1 VALTPVE
8 IDVEGER
15 HQATPPVVLGRT
27 RGPGSQDALAVK
39 TPNGEVLHVFKGV
52 YARWGCAGSDTD
64 CTSSTQ
70 LEIAVE
76 GGALVVRNVGKF
88 PTYSQGRPI
97 DRIVLGPGQW
107 AELTLPGVY
116 THDGK
121 KARIVIKTPGV
132 APVRSATESATPA
145 DCKTCCEV
153 FCEAWRIINQIYHFV
168 REGRAMTAK
177 ELEEL
182 EKLFYIFKGHLDG
195 LATTVVQAAPDAVKE
210 LVNFRIF
217 IELILPQLKQGNPP
231 PETISTIITM
241 YHRINNLKQQL
252 EQQLA
257 CRC

>member
-1 VALTPVE
+1 VALTPAE

-15 HQATPPVVLGRT
+15 YQTTPPVVLGRT
-27 RGPGSQDALAVK
+27 RGAGSQDALAVK

-76 GGALVVRNVGKF
+76 GNALVVRNVGRY
-88 PTYSQGRPI
+88 PTYSQGQPI

-121 KARIVIKTPGV
+121 KARIIIKTPGV
-132 APVRSATESATPA
+132 APVRSVSDAV
-145 DCKTCCEV
+145 CETY
-153 FCEAWRIINQIYHFV
+153 CEAWRIINQVYDFV
-168 REGRAMTAK
+168 REGRVMTAK
-177 ELEEL
+177 EFEDLERL
-182 EKLFYIFKGHLDG
+182 LHIFKGHVEALETMT
-195 LATTVVQAAPDAVKE
+195 ARPDVVKE
-210 LVNFRIF
+210 LISFRDYV
-217 IELILPQLKQGNPP
+217 ELLLPQLRRGDLPGDALSK
-231 PETISTIITM
+231 ITSM
-241 YHRINNLKQQL
+241 RHRINKLR
-252 EQQLA
+252 EELA

>member
-27 RGPGSQDALAVK
+27 RSAGSQDALAVK
-39 TPNGEVLHVFKGV
+39 DADGRVLYVFKGV
-52 YARWGCAGSDTD
+52 YARYGCAGSDTD

-76 GGALVVRNVGKF
+76 GNALVLRNVGKF

-97 DRIVLGPGQW
+97 DKIALSPGQW

-121 KARIVIKTPGV
+121 KARIIIKTPG
-132 APVRSATESATPA
+132 AKPTTQPVTDAV
-145 DCKTCCEV
+145 CKAC
-153 FCEAWRIINQIYHFV
+153 CEAWHIINQIYDFV

-177 ELEEL
+177 ELEDL
-182 EKLFYIFKGHLDG
+182 EKLLHIFKGHVEALETMT
-195 LATTVVQAAPDAVKE
+195 ARPDAVKE
-210 LVNFRIF
+210 LISFKDYVEI
-217 IELILPQLKQGNPP
+217 LLPQLRRGDLSG
-231 PETISTIITM
+231 EAVARITSM
-241 YHRINNLKQQL
+241 RDRFNMLK
-252 EQQLA
+252 EELA

>member
-15 HQATPPVVLGRT
+15 YQATPPVVLGRT
-27 RGPGSQDALAVK
+27 RSAGSQDALAVK
-39 TPNGEVLHVFKGV
+39 DADGRVLYVFKGV
-52 YARWGCAGSDTD
+52 YARYGCAGSDTD

-97 DRIVLGPGQW
+97 DRIMLGPGQW

-121 KARIVIKTPGV
+121 KARIVIKTPG
-132 APVRSATESATPA
+132 ATPPPTI
-145 DCKTCCEV
+145 DVVCEV
-153 FCEAWRIINQIYHFV
+153 CCEAWRIINQIYHFV

-177 ELEEL
+177 ELEDL
-182 EKLFYIFKGHLDG
+182 ERLFYIFKGHLDG
-195 LATTVVQAAPDAVKE
+195 LATTVIQVAPDAVKE
-210 LVNFRIF
+210 LVDFRIF

-252 EQQLA
+252 A

>member
-8 IDVEGER
+8 IDVEGESY
-15 HQATPPVVLGRT
+15 QTTPPVVLGRT
-27 RGPGSQDALAVK
+27 RSAGSQDALAVK
-39 TPNGEVLHVFKGV
+39 DADGRVLYVFKGV
-52 YARWGCAGSDTD
+52 YARYGCAGSDTD
-64 CTSSTQ
+64 CTSHRQ

-76 GGALVVRNVGKF
+76 GGALVVKNVGKF

-97 DRIVLGPGQW
+97 DKIALSPGQW

-121 KARIVIKTPGV
+121 KARIIIMTPG
-132 APVRSATESATPA
+132 AKPTTQPA
-145 DCKTCCEV
+145 IDAVCKAC
-153 FCEAWRIINQIYHFV
+153 CEAWRIINQIYDFV
-168 REGRAMTAK
+168 REGRVMTAK
-177 ELEEL
+177 ELEDL
-182 EKLFYIFKGHLDG
+182 ERLFRIFKGHLDG
-195 LATTVVQAAPDAVKE
+195 LATTVIQVAPDAVRE
-210 LVNFRIF
+210 LVDFRIF

-252 EQQLA
+252 A

>member
-27 RGPGSQDALAVK
+27 RGAGSQGALAVK
-39 TPNGEVLHVFKGV
+39 TLNGEVLHVFKGV

-64 CTSSTQ
+64 CTSNTQ

-76 GGALVVRNVGKF
+76 NNALVVKNVGRY

-121 KARIVIKTPGV
+121 KARIVIKTPG
-132 APVRSATESATPA
+132 ATPERFTTESAPPA
-145 DCKTCCEV
+145 DCKTYCEAC
-153 FCEAWRIINQIYHFV
+153 CEAWRIISQIYDFV
-168 REGRAMTAK
+168 KEGRVMTAK
-177 ELEEL
+177 ELENL
-182 EKLFYIFKGHLDG
+182 ETLLSLFKGHVEALIKA
-195 LATTVVQAAPDAVKE
+195 LITARPDVVKE
-210 LVNFRIF
+210 LISFKDYV
-217 IELILPQLKQGNPP
+217 ELLLPQLRRGDLPADAIAK
-231 PETISTIITM
+231 ITSM
-241 YHRINNLKQQL
+241 RDRFNMLK
-252 EQQLA
+252 EELA

>member
-1 VALTPVE
+1 MQIGRDVALTPVE
-8 IDVEGER
+8 IEVEGER
-15 HQATPPVVLGRT
+15 HQATPPVVLGRA
-27 RGPGSQDALAVK
+27 RGAGSQDALAVK
-39 TPNGEVLHVFKGV
+39 DADGRALYVFKAV

-64 CTSSTQ
+64 CTSHRQ

-76 GGALVVRNVGKF
+76 GNALVVRNVGKF

-121 KARIVIKTPGV
+121 KARIIIKTPGV
-132 APVRSATESATPA
+132 KHTMQPATDAV
-145 DCKTCCEV
+145 CEAC
-153 FCEAWRIINQIYHFV
+153 CEAWRILSQLSASVKDRPLKI
-168 REGRAMTAK
+168 TAK
-177 ELEEL
+177 DAEDLVH
-182 EKLFYIFKGHLDG
+182 LFNVFKGHLDG
-195 LATTVVQAAPDAVKE
+195 LATTVVQAAPDAVRE
-210 LVNFRIF
+210 LVDFRKF
-217 IELILPQLKQGNPP
+217 IELILPQLERGNPP

-252 EQQLA
+252 A

>member
-27 RGPGSQDALAVK
+27 RGAGSQDALAVK

-88 PTYSQGRPI
+88 PTYSQGQPI

-121 KARIVIKTPGV
+121 KARIIIKTPGV
-132 APVRSATESATPA
+132 KHTMQPATDAV
-145 DCKTCCEV
+145 CEAC
-153 FCEAWRIINQIYHFV
+153 CEAWRIISQVYDHV
-168 REGRAMTAK
+168 KEARVMTAK
-177 ELEEL
+177 ELEDL
-182 EKLFYIFKGHLDG
+182 ERLFPRFTGS
-195 LATTVVQAAPDAVKE
+195 VAALEEAAAEVSPDAVRE
-210 LVNFRIF
+210 LVR
-217 IELILPQLKQGNPP
+217 ELVSAKQLIKSILSQLKQENLP
-231 PETISTIITM
+231 PETIENITYM
-241 YHRINNLKQQL
+241 YFKVDRLRKKL
-252 EQQLA
+252 T

>member
-1 VALTPVE
+1 MALTPVE

-15 HQATPPVVLGRT
+15 YQTTPPVVLGRT
-27 RGPGSQDALAVK
+27 RGAGSQDALAVK

-70 LEIAVE
+70 LKIAVE
-76 GGALVVRNVGKF
+76 GGALVVKNVGRY

-97 DRIVLGPGQW
+97 DMIVLGPGQW

-132 APVRSATESATPA
+132 TPERSATESATPA
-145 DCKTCCEV
+145 DCKTCCEAC
-153 FCEAWRIINQIYHFV
+153 CEAWRIINQIYHFV
-168 REGRAMTAK
+168 KEGRVMTAK
-177 ELEEL
+177 ELEDL
-182 EKLFYIFKGHLDG
+182 EKLFYIFKGDVEALEAMTA
-195 LATTVVQAAPDAVKE
+195 ATRPDVVKE
-210 LVNFRIF
+210 LINIRDY
-217 IELILPQLKQGNPP
+217 IELLLPHLRRGDLPADALSK
-231 PETISTIITM
+231 ITSM
-241 YHRINNLKQQL
+241 RHRVNKLR
-252 EQQLA
+252 EELA